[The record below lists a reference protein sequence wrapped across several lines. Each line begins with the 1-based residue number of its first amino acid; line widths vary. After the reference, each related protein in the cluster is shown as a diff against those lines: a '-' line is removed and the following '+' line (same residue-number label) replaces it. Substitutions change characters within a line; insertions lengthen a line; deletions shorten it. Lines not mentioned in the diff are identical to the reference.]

1 MDQMAEIGERNGM
14 IISSSFHDQQPQH
27 ASSFTNAAYAA
38 AAATASSASSSD
50 NANLT
55 TEEEENYDN
64 GIDDDHQLQLWAAI
78 ERLPTFTRLRTSL
91 VDHKILNDQKRE
103 EAVGKTLIDVTKLR
117 ALERRVLVEK
127 LVTKIEDDNR
137 LLLQKL
143 KQRIEKV
150 DLELPTVQVR
160 FQNLSVEAE
169 CKVVHGKSLPTLW
182 NTIKNIFSVMINT
195 IGCKSEKINKIKLL
209 KAVSGI
215 IEPSRLTL
223 LLGSPGC
230 GKTTLLQALAGRL
243 NQSLQVTG
251 EISYNGYKFNEFVP
265 QKTSTYISQNDLHIS
280 EMTVRETLDFSAR
293 CQGIGSRGEIMKEV
307 SRREKQAGIIPEADL
322 DTYMKI
328 LGLDICA
335 DTIVGDAM
343 NRGISGGQKRRL
355 TTGEMIIGPTRV
367 LFMDEISNGLDSSTT
382 FQIVT
387 CLQQSAHI
395 TDSTVLVSLLQ
406 PAPETFNLFD
416 DIILMAER
424 KIVYQG
430 PRSNVLE
437 FFEHCGFK
445 CPPRKGVADFL
456 QEVVSKKDQAQYWY
470 HRHLPYSYV
479 SVDMFIDEFK
489 EFHVGQRLDDRL
501 SRPFNKSE
509 CHKNSL
515 SFSIYSLSKWEL
527 FKACLSR
534 EWLLMKRNSVFH
546 VVKSAQLVV
555 IALIT
560 ISVFIHAQNK
570 IDAIHANYY
579 MDSLFYALVRLMTNG
594 LSELSLMVTRLPIL
608 YKQRDFYF
616 YPAWACSIPSIIL
629 KVPFSLLD
637 AFLWTALTYYV
648 IGYSP
653 EPERFF
659 CHFLLLF
666 FLHQASTSLFRLIA
680 SAVRNPPLAA
690 SCGLLASLLA
700 FLLGGFLIPYAS
712 LPAWLKWGFWISPL
726 TYAEIGISVNEFLSP
741 RWQKVLS
748 SNTTLGHQVLK
759 NRGLNFGEYFY
770 WVSIA
775 ALFGFWIIFNIG
787 FTLALT
793 YLKSQGSSRTVI
805 SYEQL
810 SYLEGK
816 DNFSNVTEGK
826 ESCSIDIIERPEE
839 TKATGMVLP
848 FEPITLTF
856 ENIQYFID
864 ASKTSGNI
872 EGEVRVRGYPKVQDT
887 YARVSG
893 YCEQTDTHS
902 PQITVEE
909 SVIFSAWLRL
919 PTHIDRHTKSAFVQ
933 EVLQLI
939 ELDEIK
945 DALVGIPDI
954 SGISHEQR
962 KRLTIAVELVSNP
975 SIIFMDE
982 PTTGLDARAAAIV
995 MRVVKNIVQT
1005 MRTVVCTIHQ
1015 PSIDIFEAFDELIL
1029 MKGGGQMIYSG
1040 ELGQHS
1046 SKLIE
1051 YFEGISGVPKI
1062 EEMYNPAT
1070 WMLEVTGPSTEAQ
1083 LGLDFAHL
1091 YKMSSLCQKNKDL
1104 VKELSLPAQ
1113 GSKELCFSARFP
1125 QNGWEQFKACLW
1137 KQQLT
1142 YWRSPKYNLVRLGLI
1157 TISSVIFGAL
1167 LWQKGQKIDDEL
1179 DFLMVL
1185 GAMYIFVQ
1193 VMGISNSS
1201 SVIPFIATE
1210 RTIVYRERFAGMY
1223 SSWAYS
1229 SAQVIIEIPYS
1240 FLQAL
1245 LFSTITYPAI
1255 NFYWSAHKVFLYFYT
1270 MFCTM
1275 LFFNYFGMMLV
1286 ALTPSYQAASI
1297 FASFC
1302 HTMLNLFAGFLI
1314 PGPKI
1319 PKWWIWAYWICPPA
1333 WSLNCFITS
1342 QYGDIKKEITVHGE
1356 PIAISV
1362 FLESNYGYQYKDLPV
1377 VATVLLAFPFFFAA
1391 AFAYAI
1397 SKLNFQKR

>member
-1 MDQMAEIGERNGM
+1 MAVIGGRNGM
-14 IISSSFHDQQPQH
+14 TISSSFHDHHQQQQQH
-27 ASSFTNAAYAA
+27 ASSFTNAAHAA
-38 AAATASSASSSD
+38 DAGTASSASSSD
-50 NANLT
+50 NDTLT
-55 TEEEENYDN
+55 TEEEENYDI
-64 GIDDDHQLQLWAAI
+64 GIDDHHQLQLWAAI

-91 VDHKILNDQKRE
+91 VDHKILNDRKRE
-103 EAVGKTLIDVTKLR
+103 EAAGKTLIDITKLR

-127 LVTKIEDDNR
+127 LVKKIEDDNL

-143 KQRIEKV
+143 KQRIQK
-150 DLELPTVQVR
+150 
-160 FQNLSVEAE
+160 
-169 CKVVHGKSLPTLW
+169 
-182 NTIKNIFSVMINT
+182 
-195 IGCKSEKINKIKLL
+195 
-209 KAVSGI
+209 
-215 IEPSRLTL
+215 LTL

-355 TTGEMIIGPTRV
+355 TTGEMIIGPTNA

-395 TDSTVLVSLLQ
+395 TDSTILVSLLQ

-501 SRPFNKSE
+501 SRPFNKSK

-700 FLLGGFLIPYAS
+700 FLLGGFLIPYTS
-712 LPAWLKWGFWISPL
+712 LPAWLQWGFWISPL

-759 NRGLNFGEYFY
+759 NRGLNFSEYFY

-805 SYEQL
+805 SREQL

-816 DNFSNVTEGK
+816 DNLSNVTTGK
-826 ESCSIDIIERPEE
+826 ELCSIDIIERHKE
-839 TKATGMVLP
+839 TKTTGMVLP

-856 ENIQYFID
+856 ENIQYFVD
-864 ASKTSGNI
+864 ASKKSKGQGLPQKRLQLLQDITGAFRPGVLTALMGVSGAGKTTLMDVLSGRKTSGNI
-872 EGEVRVRGYPKVQDT
+872 EGEVRVGGYPKVQDT

-919 PTHIDRHTKSAFVQ
+919 PAHIDRHTKSAFVQ

-1091 YKMSSLCQKNKDL
+1091 YKMSSLCQ
-1104 VKELSLPAQ
+1104 
-1113 GSKELCFSARFP
+1113 
-1125 QNGWEQFKACLW
+1125 
-1137 KQQLT
+1137 
-1142 YWRSPKYNLVRLGLI
+1142 
-1157 TISSVIFGAL
+1157 
-1167 LWQKGQKIDDEL
+1167 DDEL

-1319 PKWWIWAYWICPPA
+1319 PKWWIWAYWICPTA
-1333 WSLNCFITS
+1333 WSLNGFITS

-1356 PIAISV
+1356 PIAISL
-1362 FLESNYGYQYKDLPV
+1362 FLESNYGYQYKDLPIV
-1377 VATVLLAFPFFFAA
+1377 VTVLLAFPFFFAA

>member
-1 MDQMAEIGERNGM
+1 MAEIGERNGM

-143 KQRIEKV
+143 KQRIEK
-150 DLELPTVQVR
+150 
-160 FQNLSVEAE
+160 
-169 CKVVHGKSLPTLW
+169 
-182 NTIKNIFSVMINT
+182 
-195 IGCKSEKINKIKLL
+195 
-209 KAVSGI
+209 
-215 IEPSRLTL
+215 LTL

-489 EFHVGQRLDDRL
+489 EFHLGQRLDDRL

-560 ISVFIHAQNK
+560 ISVFIHGQNK

-805 SYEQL
+805 SHEQL

-864 ASKTSGNI
+864 ASKKSKDQGLPQKRLQLLQDITGAFRPGVLTALMGVSGAGKTTLMDVLSGRKTSGNI

-1091 YKMSSLCQKNKDL
+1091 YKMSSLCQDN
-1104 VKELSLPAQ
+1104 
-1113 GSKELCFSARFP
+1113 
-1125 QNGWEQFKACLW
+1125 
-1137 KQQLT
+1137 
-1142 YWRSPKYNLVRLGLI
+1142 
-1157 TISSVIFGAL
+1157 
-1167 LWQKGQKIDDEL
+1167 EL

>member
-1 MDQMAEIGERNGM
+1 MDQIAEIGGRNGM
-14 IISSSFHDQQPQH
+14 IISSSFHDHQQQQQQQH
-27 ASSFTNAAYAA
+27 ASSFTNAAHAA
-38 AAATASSASSSD
+38 VASSASSSD
-50 NANLT
+50 NATST
-55 TEEEENYDN
+55 TEEEENYDD
-64 GIDDDHQLQLWAAI
+64 GIDDHHQLQLWAAI

-91 VDHKILNDQKRE
+91 VDHKILNDRKRE
-103 EAVGKTLIDVTKLR
+103 EAAGKTLIDVTKLR

-127 LVTKIEDDNR
+127 LVTKIKDDNR

-143 KQRIEKV
+143 KQRIEK
-150 DLELPTVQVR
+150 
-160 FQNLSVEAE
+160 
-169 CKVVHGKSLPTLW
+169 
-182 NTIKNIFSVMINT
+182 
-195 IGCKSEKINKIKLL
+195 CKSEEINKIKLL
-209 KAVSGI
+209 KAVNGI

-251 EISYNGYKFNEFVP
+251 EITYNGYKFNEFVP

-307 SRREKQAGIIPEADL
+307 SRREKQAGIIPEPDL
-322 DTYMKI
+322 DTYMKAISVEGLKRSLQTEYVLKI

-355 TTGEMIIGPTRV
+355 TTGEMIIGPTRA

-395 TDSTVLVSLLQ
+395 TDSTILVSLLQ

-456 QEVVSKKDQAQYWY
+456 QEVVSIKDQAQYWY

-489 EFHVGQRLDDRL
+489 EFHIGQKLDDRL
-501 SRPFNKSE
+501 SRPFNKSD

-560 ISVFIHAQNK
+560 ISVFIHGQNK
-570 IDAIHANYY
+570 INAIHANYY

-680 SAVRNPPLAA
+680 SVVRNPPLAA

-700 FLLGGFLIPYAS
+700 FLLGGFLIPYTS
-712 LPAWLKWGFWISPL
+712 LPAWLQWGFWISPL
-726 TYAEIGISVNEFLSP
+726 TYAEIGVSVNEFLSP

-759 NRGLNFGEYFY
+759 NRGLNFSEYFY

-793 YLKSQGSSRTVI
+793 FLKSQGSSRTAI
-805 SYEQL
+805 SHEQL

-816 DNFSNVTEGK
+816 DNLSNVTEGK
-826 ESCSIDIIERPEE
+826 ELCSIDIIERPEE
-839 TKATGMVLP
+839 TKTTGMVLP

-856 ENIQYFID
+856 ENIQYFVD
-864 ASKTSGNI
+864 G
-872 EGEVRVRGYPKVQDT
+872 PK
-887 YARVSG
+887 
-893 YCEQTDTHS
+893 
-902 PQITVEE
+902 
-909 SVIFSAWLRL
+909 
-919 PTHIDRHTKSAFVQ
+919 
-933 EVLQLI
+933 
-939 ELDEIK
+939 
-945 DALVGIPDI
+945 
-954 SGISHEQR
+954 
-962 KRLTIAVELVSNP
+962 
-975 SIIFMDE
+975 
-982 PTTGLDARAAAIV
+982 
-995 MRVVKNIVQT
+995 
-1005 MRTVVCTIHQ
+1005 
-1015 PSIDIFEAFDELIL
+1015 LIL

-1051 YFEGISGVPKI
+1051 YFEVSISKRVLNK
-1062 EEMYNPAT
+1062 
-1070 WMLEVTGPSTEAQ
+1070 
-1083 LGLDFAHL
+1083 
-1091 YKMSSLCQKNKDL
+1091 LCQKNKDL

-1167 LWQKGQKIDDEL
+1167 LWRKGQKIDDEQ

-1314 PGPKI
+1314 PGPVRRLLSFLAHK
-1319 PKWWIWAYWICPPA
+1319 
-1333 WSLNCFITS
+1333 SLCSKF
-1342 QYGDIKKEITVHGE
+1342 Y
-1356 PIAISV
+1356 
-1362 FLESNYGYQYKDLPV
+1362 
-1377 VATVLLAFPFFFAA
+1377 VLTAD
-1391 AFAYAI
+1391 
-1397 SKLNFQKR
+1397 

>member
-1 MDQMAEIGERNGM
+1 MDQIAEIGGRNGM
-14 IISSSFHDQQPQH
+14 IISSSFHDHQQQQQH
-27 ASSFTNAAYAA
+27 ASSFTNAAHAA
-38 AAATASSASSSD
+38 VASSASSSD
-50 NANLT
+50 NATST
-55 TEEEENYDN
+55 TEEEENYDD
-64 GIDDDHQLQLWAAI
+64 GIDDHHQLQLWAAI

-91 VDHKILNDQKRE
+91 VDHKILNDRKRE
-103 EAVGKTLIDVTKLR
+103 EAAGKTLIDVTKLR
-117 ALERRVLVEK
+117 ALERHVLVEK
-127 LVTKIEDDNR
+127 LVTKIKDDNR

-143 KQRIEKV
+143 KQRIEK
-150 DLELPTVQVR
+150 
-160 FQNLSVEAE
+160 
-169 CKVVHGKSLPTLW
+169 
-182 NTIKNIFSVMINT
+182 
-195 IGCKSEKINKIKLL
+195 
-209 KAVSGI
+209 
-215 IEPSRLTL
+215 LTL

-243 NQSLQVTG
+243 NQSLQVMG

-280 EMTVRETLDFSAR
+280 EMTVRETLDFSAH
-293 CQGIGSRGEIMKEV
+293 CQGLGSRGEIMKEV

-335 DTIVGDAM
+335 ETIVGDAM

-355 TTGEMIIGPTRV
+355 TTGEMIIGPTRA

-395 TDSTVLVSLLQ
+395 TDSTILVSLLQ

-456 QEVVSKKDQAQYWY
+456 QEVVSKKDQAQYWH

-479 SVDMFIDEFK
+479 SVDMFIDKFK
-489 EFHVGQRLDDRL
+489 EFHVGQKLDDRL

-560 ISVFIHAQNK
+560 ISVFIHGQNK

-680 SAVRNPPLAA
+680 SVVRNPPLAA

-700 FLLGGFLIPYAS
+700 FLLGGFLIPYTS
-712 LPAWLKWGFWISPL
+712 LPAWLQWGFWISPL
-726 TYAEIGISVNEFLSP
+726 TYAEIGVSINEFLSP

-759 NRGLNFGEYFY
+759 NRGLNFSEYFY

-805 SYEQL
+805 SHEQL
-810 SYLEGK
+810 SYPEGK
-816 DNFSNVTEGK
+816 DNLSNVTEGK
-826 ESCSIDIIERPEE
+826 ELYSIDIIERPKE
-839 TKATGMVLP
+839 TKTTGMILP
-848 FEPITLTF
+848 FEPIMLTF

-864 ASKTSGNI
+864 T
-872 EGEVRVRGYPKVQDT
+872 PK
-887 YARVSG
+887 
-893 YCEQTDTHS
+893 
-902 PQITVEE
+902 
-909 SVIFSAWLRL
+909 
-919 PTHIDRHTKSAFVQ
+919 
-933 EVLQLI
+933 
-939 ELDEIK
+939 
-945 DALVGIPDI
+945 
-954 SGISHEQR
+954 
-962 KRLTIAVELVSNP
+962 
-975 SIIFMDE
+975 
-982 PTTGLDARAAAIV
+982 
-995 MRVVKNIVQT
+995 
-1005 MRTVVCTIHQ
+1005 
-1015 PSIDIFEAFDELIL
+1015 LIL

-1051 YFEGISGVPKI
+1051 YFEV
-1062 EEMYNPAT
+1062 
-1070 WMLEVTGPSTEAQ
+1070 STSKRV
-1083 LGLDFAHL
+1083 LNKLF
-1091 YKMSSLCQKNKDL
+1091 KKNKDL
-1104 VKELSLPAQ
+1104 VKELSLPEQ
-1113 GSKELCFSARFP
+1113 GSKELRFSARFP

-1167 LWQKGQKIDDEL
+1167 LWQKGQKIDDEQ

-1193 VMGISNSS
+1193 IMGISNSS

-1210 RTIVYRERFAGMY
+1210 CTIVYRERFAGMY

-1229 SAQVIIEIPYS
+1229 SA
-1240 FLQAL
+1240 
-1245 LFSTITYPAI
+1245 
-1255 NFYWSAHKVFLYFYT
+1255 
-1270 MFCTM
+1270 
-1275 LFFNYFGMMLV
+1275 
-1286 ALTPSYQAASI
+1286 
-1297 FASFC
+1297 
-1302 HTMLNLFAGFLI
+1302 
-1314 PGPKI
+1314 
-1319 PKWWIWAYWICPPA
+1319 
-1333 WSLNCFITS
+1333 
-1342 QYGDIKKEITVHGE
+1342 
-1356 PIAISV
+1356 
-1362 FLESNYGYQYKDLPV
+1362 
-1377 VATVLLAFPFFFAA
+1377 
-1391 AFAYAI
+1391 
-1397 SKLNFQKR
+1397 

>member
-1 MDQMAEIGERNGM
+1 MDQMAEIGGRNGM
-14 IISSSFHDQQPQH
+14 IISSSFHDHHQQQQH
-27 ASSFTNAAYAA
+27 ASSFTNAAHAA
-38 AAATASSASSSD
+38 VASSESSSD
-50 NANLT
+50 NATST
-55 TEEEENYDN
+55 TEEKENYDD
-64 GIDDDHQLQLWAAI
+64 GIDDHHQLQLWAAI

-91 VDHKILNDQKRE
+91 VDHKILNDRKRE
-103 EAVGKTLIDVTKLR
+103 DAAGKTLIDVTKLR
-117 ALERRVLVEK
+117 ALERRLLVEK
-127 LVTKIEDDNR
+127 LVTKIEDGNR

-195 IGCKSEKINKIKLL
+195 IGCKSEEINKIKLL

-230 GKTTLLQALAGRL
+230 GKTTFLQALAGRL
-243 NQSLQVTG
+243 NQSLQVMG

-265 QKTSTYISQNDLHIS
+265 QKTSAYISQNDLHIS

-322 DTYMKI
+322 DTYMKT

-395 TDSTVLVSLLQ
+395 TDSTILVSLLQ

-479 SVDMFIDEFK
+479 SVDIFIDEFK
-489 EFHVGQRLDDRL
+489 EFHVGQKLDDRL

-515 SFSIYSLSKWEL
+515 SFSIYSLTKWEL

-560 ISVFIHAQNK
+560 ISVFIHGQNK

-653 EPERFF
+653 EPE
-659 CHFLLLF
+659 
-666 FLHQASTSLFRLIA
+666 
-680 SAVRNPPLAA
+680 

-700 FLLGGFLIPYAS
+700 FLLGGFLIPYSKAIQDS
-712 LPAWLKWGFWISPL
+712 
-726 TYAEIGISVNEFLSP
+726 
-741 RWQKVLS
+741 QVLS

-759 NRGLNFGEYFY
+759 NRGLNFSEYFY

-775 ALFGFWIIFNIG
+775 ALFGFWTIFNIG

-793 YLKSQGSSRTVI
+793 FLKSQGSSRHVI
-805 SYEQL
+805 SHEQL
-810 SYLEGK
+810 SYPEGK
-816 DNFSNVTEGK
+816 DNLSNVTEGK
-826 ESCSIDIIERPEE
+826 ELCSIDIIERPEE
-839 TKATGMVLP
+839 TKTTGMVLP

-856 ENIQYFID
+856 ENIRYFVD
-864 ASKTSGNI
+864 T
-872 EGEVRVRGYPKVQDT
+872 PKKLKDQ
-887 YARVSG
+887 VSFSVPYI
-893 YCEQTDTHS
+893 YCY
-902 PQITVEE
+902 I
-909 SVIFSAWLRL
+909 
-919 PTHIDRHTKSAFVQ
+919 
-933 EVLQLI
+933 LQ
-939 ELDEIK
+939 
-945 DALVGIPDI
+945 
-954 SGISHEQR
+954 
-962 KRLTIAVELVSNP
+962 
-975 SIIFMDE
+975 
-982 PTTGLDARAAAIV
+982 
-995 MRVVKNIVQT
+995 
-1005 MRTVVCTIHQ
+1005 
-1015 PSIDIFEAFDELIL
+1015 LIL

-1051 YFEGISGVPKI
+1051 YFEHFYGK
-1062 EEMYNPAT
+1062 
-1070 WMLEVTGPSTEAQ
+1070 
-1083 LGLDFAHL
+1083 
-1091 YKMSSLCQKNKDL
+1091 KD
-1104 VKELSLPAQ
+1104 K
-1113 GSKELCFSARFP
+1113 RF
-1125 QNGWEQFKACLW
+1125 F
-1137 KQQLT
+1137 
-1142 YWRSPKYNLVRLGLI
+1142 
-1157 TISSVIFGAL
+1157 TIDILFC
-1167 LWQKGQKIDDEL
+1167 
-1179 DFLMVL
+1179 VL
-1185 GAMYIFVQ
+1185 
-1193 VMGISNSS
+1193 
-1201 SVIPFIATE
+1201 
-1210 RTIVYRERFAGMY
+1210 
-1223 SSWAYS
+1223 
-1229 SAQVIIEIPYS
+1229 QVIIEIPYS

-1255 NFYWSAHKVFLYFYT
+1255 NFYWSSHKVFLYFYT

-1319 PKWWIWAYWICPPA
+1319 PKWWIWAYWICPTA
-1333 WSLNCFITS
+1333 WSLNGFITS
-1342 QYGDIKKEITVHGE
+1342 QYGDIKKEIIVHGE
-1356 PIAISV
+1356 PTAISV

-1377 VATVLLAFPFFFAA
+1377 VATVLLAFPLFFAA

>member
-1 MDQMAEIGERNGM
+1 MDQMAGIGGRNGM
-14 IISSSFHDQQPQH
+14 IISSSFHDHHLQQQL
-27 ASSFTNAAYAA
+27 ASSFMNAAHAA
-38 AAATASSASSSD
+38 HAASSASSSD
-50 NANLT
+50 NATST
-55 TEEEENYDN
+55 TEEEENYDD
-64 GIDDDHQLQLWAAI
+64 GIDDHHQLQLWAAI

-91 VDHKILNDQKRE
+91 VDHKILNDRKRE
-103 EAVGKTLIDVTKLR
+103 EAAGKTLIDVTKLR

-143 KQRIEKV
+143 KQRIVKL

-195 IGCKSEKINKIKLL
+195 IGCKYEEINKIKLL

-251 EISYNGYKFNEFVP
+251 EIFYNGYKFNEFVP

-293 CQGIGSRGEIMKEV
+293 CQGIGSRGEIIKEV

-322 DTYMKI
+322 DTYMKAISVEGLKRSLQTEYILKI

-395 TDSTVLVSLLQ
+395 TDSTILVSLLQ

-489 EFHVGQRLDDRL
+489 EFHVGQKLDDRL

-509 CHKNSL
+509 CHNNSL

-560 ISVFIHAQNK
+560 ISVFIHGQNK

-680 SAVRNPPLAA
+680 SVIRNPPLAA

-700 FLLGGFLIPYAS
+700 FLLGGFLIPYTS
-712 LPAWLKWGFWISPL
+712 LPAWLQWGFWISPL
-726 TYAEIGISVNEFLSP
+726 TYAEIGVSVNEFLSP

-759 NRGLNFGEYFY
+759 NRGLNFSEYFY

-793 YLKSQGSSRTVI
+793 FLKSQGTSRTVI
-805 SYEQL
+805 SHEQL
-810 SYLEGK
+810 SYPEGK
-816 DNFSNVTEGK
+816 DNLSNVNEGK
-826 ESCSIDIIERPEE
+826 ELCSIDIIERPEE
-839 TKATGMVLP
+839 TKTTGMVLP
-848 FEPITLTF
+848 FESITLTF
-856 ENIQYFID
+856 ENIQYFVD
-864 ASKTSGNI
+864 A
-872 EGEVRVRGYPKVQDT
+872 PK
-887 YARVSG
+887 
-893 YCEQTDTHS
+893 
-902 PQITVEE
+902 
-909 SVIFSAWLRL
+909 
-919 PTHIDRHTKSAFVQ
+919 
-933 EVLQLI
+933 
-939 ELDEIK
+939 
-945 DALVGIPDI
+945 
-954 SGISHEQR
+954 
-962 KRLTIAVELVSNP
+962 
-975 SIIFMDE
+975 
-982 PTTGLDARAAAIV
+982 
-995 MRVVKNIVQT
+995 
-1005 MRTVVCTIHQ
+1005 
-1015 PSIDIFEAFDELIL
+1015 LIL

-1051 YFEGISGVPKI
+1051 YFE
-1062 EEMYNPAT
+1062 
-1070 WMLEVTGPSTEAQ
+1070 
-1083 LGLDFAHL
+1083 
-1091 YKMSSLCQKNKDL
+1091 
-1104 VKELSLPAQ
+1104 
-1113 GSKELCFSARFP
+1113 
-1125 QNGWEQFKACLW
+1125 
-1137 KQQLT
+1137 QLT

-1167 LWQKGQKIDDEL
+1167 LWQKGQKIDDEQ

-1255 NFYWSAHKVFLYFYT
+1255 NFYRSAHKVFLYFYT

-1319 PKWWIWAYWICPPA
+1319 PKWWIWAYWICPTA
-1333 WSLNCFITS
+1333 WSLNGFITS
-1342 QYGDIKKEITVHGE
+1342 QYGDIKKEIIVHGE

>member
-1 MDQMAEIGERNGM
+1 MDQMAEIGGRNGM
-14 IISSSFHDQQPQH
+14 IISSSFHDHHLQQQL
-27 ASSFTNAAYAA
+27 ASSFMNAA
-38 AAATASSASSSD
+38 ASSASSSD
-50 NANLT
+50 NATST
-55 TEEEENYDN
+55 TEEEENYDD
-64 GIDDDHQLQLWAAI
+64 GIDDHHQLQLWAAI

-91 VDHKILNDQKRE
+91 IDHKILNDGKRE
-103 EAVGKTLIDVTKLR
+103 EAAGKTLIDVTKLR

-143 KQRIEKV
+143 KQRIEK
-150 DLELPTVQVR
+150 
-160 FQNLSVEAE
+160 
-169 CKVVHGKSLPTLW
+169 
-182 NTIKNIFSVMINT
+182 
-195 IGCKSEKINKIKLL
+195 
-209 KAVSGI
+209 
-215 IEPSRLTL
+215 LTL

-230 GKTTLLQALAGRL
+230 GKTTLLQAIAGRL

-307 SRREKQAGIIPEADL
+307 SRREKQAGIIPEPDL

-355 TTGEMIIGPTRV
+355 TTGEMIIGPTRA

-395 TDSTVLVSLLQ
+395 TDSTILVSLLQ

-424 KIVYQG
+424 TIVYQG
-430 PRSNVLE
+430 PCSNVLE

-456 QEVVSKKDQAQYWY
+456 QE
-470 HRHLPYSYV
+470 
-479 SVDMFIDEFK
+479 
-489 EFHVGQRLDDRL
+489 
-501 SRPFNKSE
+501 
-509 CHKNSL
+509 
-515 SFSIYSLSKWEL
+515 
-527 FKACLSR
+527 
-534 EWLLMKRNSVFH
+534 
-546 VVKSAQLVV
+546 
-555 IALIT
+555 
-560 ISVFIHAQNK
+560 
-570 IDAIHANYY
+570 
-579 MDSLFYALVRLMTNG
+579 
-594 LSELSLMVTRLPIL
+594 
-608 YKQRDFYF
+608 
-616 YPAWACSIPSIIL
+616 
-629 KVPFSLLD
+629 
-637 AFLWTALTYYV
+637 
-648 IGYSP
+648 
-653 EPERFF
+653 
-659 CHFLLLF
+659 
-666 FLHQASTSLFRLIA
+666 
-680 SAVRNPPLAA
+680 
-690 SCGLLASLLA
+690 
-700 FLLGGFLIPYAS
+700 
-712 LPAWLKWGFWISPL
+712 
-726 TYAEIGISVNEFLSP
+726 
-741 RWQKVLS
+741 
-748 SNTTLGHQVLK
+748 
-759 NRGLNFGEYFY
+759 
-770 WVSIA
+770 
-775 ALFGFWIIFNIG
+775 
-787 FTLALT
+787 
-793 YLKSQGSSRTVI
+793 
-805 SYEQL
+805 
-810 SYLEGK
+810 
-816 DNFSNVTEGK
+816 
-826 ESCSIDIIERPEE
+826 
-839 TKATGMVLP
+839 
-848 FEPITLTF
+848 
-856 ENIQYFID
+856 
-864 ASKTSGNI
+864 
-872 EGEVRVRGYPKVQDT
+872 
-887 YARVSG
+887 
-893 YCEQTDTHS
+893 
-902 PQITVEE
+902 
-909 SVIFSAWLRL
+909 
-919 PTHIDRHTKSAFVQ
+919 AFVQ

-954 SGISHEQR
+954 RGISHEQR

-1015 PSIDIFEAFDELIL
+1015 PSIDIFAAFDELIL

-1062 EEMYNPAT
+1062 EEIYNPAT
-1070 WMLEVTGPSTEAQ
+1070 WMLEVTSPSTEAQ
-1083 LGLDFAHL
+1083 LGLDFARL
-1091 YKMSSLCQKNKDL
+1091 YKMSSLCQ
-1104 VKELSLPAQ
+1104 
-1113 GSKELCFSARFP
+1113 
-1125 QNGWEQFKACLW
+1125 
-1137 KQQLT
+1137 
-1142 YWRSPKYNLVRLGLI
+1142 
-1157 TISSVIFGAL
+1157 
-1167 LWQKGQKIDDEL
+1167 DDEQ

-1210 RTIVYRERFAGMY
+1210 RTLVYRERFAGMY

-1229 SAQVIIEIPYS
+1229 STQVIIEIPYS

-1255 NFYWSAHKVFLYFYT
+1255 DFYWTAHKVFLYFYT

-1319 PKWWIWAYWICPPA
+1319 PKWWIWAYWICPTA
-1333 WSLNCFITS
+1333 WSLNGFITS
-1342 QYGDIKKEITVHGE
+1342 QYGDIKKEIIVHGE

-1377 VATVLLAFPFFFAA
+1377 VATVLLAFPLFFAA